1 VYIFRVVSRFV
12 VLGESNVP
20 CKPSVLNFLGVFKC
34 VFHLYVEANITN
46 EEALGVLKLVP
57 QLGITL
63 SHPDESHSSHLDG
76 KSICF
81 PIQLRRLL

>member
-1 VYIFRVVSRFV
+1 M
-12 VLGESNVP
+12 
-20 CKPSVLNFLGVFKC
+20 LNFLGVFKC
-34 VFHLYVEANITN
+34 VFHSYVEANITN

-63 SHPDESHSSHLDG
+63 SHPDGSHSGHLDG

-81 PIQLRRLL
+81 PIQLQRLL